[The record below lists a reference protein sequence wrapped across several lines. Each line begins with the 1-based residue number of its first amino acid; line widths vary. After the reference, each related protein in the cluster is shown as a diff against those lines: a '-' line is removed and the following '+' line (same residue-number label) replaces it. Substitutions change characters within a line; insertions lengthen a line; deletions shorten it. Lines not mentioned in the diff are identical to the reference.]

1 MSRGAVVAEVVIV
14 IVIIDVV
21 VNVVV
26 VAIEIIDTKLDSRC
40 LKYETLV
47 YLFRKSGM
55 EGGNVK
61 KIKP

>member
-1 MSRGAVVAEVVIV
+1 MSRGAVVAEVV

-47 YLFRKSGM
+47 YSFRKSGM
-55 EGGNVK
+55 EGVMPK
-61 KIKP
+61 K

>member
-26 VAIEIIDTKLDSRC
+26 AIEIIDTKLDSRC

-47 YLFRKSGM
+47 YFFRKSGM
-55 EGGNVK
+55 EGVM
-61 KIKP
+61 